1 MKNSVKFSFRLV
13 AAVSATVMILFS
25 ALFCGCKK
33 ESDLTR
39 YVSELRSDV
48 FRGESD
54 KIDVSAAYGFKEEP
68 FLNDGKAGT
77 RVYALSF
84 TIKGAEAE
92 SADRSVVM
100 IYNGEEYKSTF
111 KLNPLT
117 GVLCA
122 HIEIEGFSLKE
133 FSVEIV
139 TGAERETVLF
149 KSQLPEN
156 TMSFSSALASLE
168 KSQPSLIQNYR
179 NDDGEFTAEI
189 YARVIVK
196 DGAAFWYI
204 GFAEGN
210 DKLKAILLNGATG
223 EVLAVREIM

>member
-13 AAVSATVMILFS
+13 AAVSAAVMILFS

-48 FRGESD
+48 FRVESD
-54 KIDVSAAYGFKEEP
+54 KIEVSAAYGFKEEP

-84 TIKGAEAE
+84 TLKGAEAE

>member
-13 AAVSATVMILFS
+13 AAVSAAVMILFS

-54 KIDVSAAYGFKEEP
+54 KIEVSAAYGFKEEP

-84 TIKGAEAE
+84 TLKGAEAE

-139 TGAERETVLF
+139 TGAEREMVLF

-179 NDDGEFTAEI
+179 NDNGEFTAEI